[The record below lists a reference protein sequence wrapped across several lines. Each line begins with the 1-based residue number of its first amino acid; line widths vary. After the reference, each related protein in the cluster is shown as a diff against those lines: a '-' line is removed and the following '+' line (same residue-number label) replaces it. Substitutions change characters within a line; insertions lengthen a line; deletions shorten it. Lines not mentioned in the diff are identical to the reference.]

1 MVCHCRRPK
10 LEQLDSYVEFDAI
23 NNTMTDTEKPT
34 PSSPPQAP
42 VARPNEST
50 GLNIDEHVKIFDPN
64 TKVVILE
71 KRA

>member
-1 MVCHCRRPK
+1 
-10 LEQLDSYVEFDAI
+10 
-23 NNTMTDTEKPT
+23 MTDTVKPT
-34 PSSPPQAP
+34 PSIPPQAP
-42 VARPNEST
+42 VSRPNEST